1 MSDKRGNTMNENN
14 LIAVLRDAADEI
26 EKVRARNLQLDRE
39 IAQLK
44 HQYRVDIDSYAKA
57 RADKENKGLRLGR
70 VVTPTK
76 AVKVTMSPP
85 PNAVIALL
93 AGVSKRALKV
103 LARARVIRVSDLNN
117 VTIAKLSRIER
128 CGVTTLKEIKGLAQR
143 CGITLK

>member
-1 MSDKRGNTMNENN
+1 MNENN

-26 EKVRARNLQLDRE
+26 EKVCARNLQLDRE

-44 HQYRVDIDSYAKA
+44 HQYRMDIDSYAKA
-57 RADKENKGLRLGR
+57 RDAKKMQEKHGNKL
-70 VVTPTK
+70 VKSTT
-76 AVKVTMSPP
+76 AVKVTMTPP
-85 PNAVIALL
+85 PDAVIALL

-128 CGVTTLKEIKGLAQR
+128 CGVTTLREIKGLAGR

>member
-1 MSDKRGNTMNENN
+1 MNENN